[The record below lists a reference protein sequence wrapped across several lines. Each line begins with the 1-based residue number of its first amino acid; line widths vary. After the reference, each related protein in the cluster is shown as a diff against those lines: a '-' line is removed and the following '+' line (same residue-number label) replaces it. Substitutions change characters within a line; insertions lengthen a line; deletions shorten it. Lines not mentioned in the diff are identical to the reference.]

1 MIENENTVRLE
12 GPLMKSNRQAGQAF
26 VSVALSLVVLTGIVG
41 LAIDMGY
48 LRYTKRRM
56 QTAADGAA
64 IAAASELNGGDYNA
78 AALNDSKAN
87 GFENGKDSVTVTAFP
102 PAAPSPFA
110 GTPNYIEVQVQ
121 QDAPTFFMRIF
132 GVDHATLS
140 ATAVARLGSSKG
152 CVYSLGPVG
161 GINVNATV
169 NAPNCGVVDNA
180 LLTIGGG
187 CLNAASIG
195 VVLPLLGGCATPAP
209 VGGIDPSADPLAYL
223 IQPGVGVCTAV
234 GTVINDPNPA
244 HTRTLNPGVY
254 CAGIIIDP
262 NNRERVVFAPG
273 LYILSGGG
281 LQVPVNNP
289 TNLTGDGVTFYVTGG
304 GSIQILGTGN
314 VTLTAPADS
323 PIAGIPGGILFF
335 QDRTNGLNAT
345 IENGTLLLTG
355 ALYFPSAPL
364 TLGGNGNAPYL
375 ILVSQSIQFNG
386 DLAIGTDY
394 SSITGGSPIK
404 SAVLVQ

>member
-1 MIENENTVRLE
+1 
-12 GPLMKSNRQAGQAF
+12 MKRNRQAGQAL
-26 VSVALSLVVLTGIVG
+26 VSVVLSLVVLIGAVG

-56 QTAADGAA
+56 QTAADSAA
-64 IAAASELNGGDYNA
+64 IAGASELNGGDYNA

-87 GFENGKDSVTVTAFP
+87 GFEDGKSGVTVNAFP
-102 PAAPSPFA
+102 PTDPSPFA
-110 GTPNYIEVQVQ
+110 GKPNYIEVQVQ
-121 QDAPTFFMRIF
+121 QSAPTFFMRIF
-132 GVDHATLS
+132 GINNATLS
-140 ATAVARLGSSKG
+140 ATAIARLGNSKG
-152 CVYSLGPVG
+152 CVYSLGLLG
-161 GINVNATV
+161 GINVNANV

-209 VGGIDPSADPLAYL
+209 VGGIDPSADPLAYMV
-223 IQPGVGVCTAV
+223 QPGVGGCNFNN
-234 GTVINDPNPA
+234 TVVDDRNGNPPQ
-244 HTRTLNPGVY
+244 TVLNPGVY
-254 CAGIIIDP
+254 CGGITIAP
-262 NNRERVVFAPG
+262 TNTAPLVFRPG
-273 LYILSGGG
+273 LYILTGGG
-281 LQVPVNNP
+281 FQVPAGNGTDV
-289 TNLTGDGVTFYVTGG
+289 TGNGVTFYVTGG
-304 GSIQILGTGN
+304 GSIQILGNGN
-314 VTLTAPADS
+314 ITLTAPADS

-335 QDRTNGLNAT
+335 QDRGNGQNAA
-345 IENGTLLLTG
+345 IQNGVLLLTG

-375 ILVSQSIQFNG
+375 ILVSQSVQFDGN
-386 DLAIGTDY
+386 LTIGSDY